1 MVTKMMD
8 ECFYKRR
15 VDENIVKFVGE
26 LGAS

>member
-8 ECFYKRR
+8 EVCYKRW
-15 VDENIVKFVGE
+15 VDESIVKFVGE